1 MSNQHIPAQGS
12 NSDSIQNKEETNSTR
27 RQFIKSSSAVVAA
40 GVALPSFSI
49 PQKTFAA
56 NDETIR
62 VGLIGCGGRGTGAAS
77 QAMKADSNVMLTA
90 MGDMY
95 PDRLDVSH
103 NALKKAAEE
112 KIQVTPENKFTGFD
126 AYKKVLESGVDLVIL
141 ATPPGF
147 RPMHLRAAVDAGKH
161 IFCEKPMATD
171 APGLRSVIAS
181 ANDAKAKKLALV
193 AGFCWRYNFAR
204 RALYEIGRAHV

>member
-1 MSNQHIPAQGS
+1 MTAFKPSPKASSLNHS
-12 NSDSIQNKEETNSTR
+12 RSDSTELSNR
-27 RQFIKSSSAVVAA
+27 REFLKTSSATVAA
-40 GVALPSFSI
+40 GVIAPAVMVK
-49 PQKTFAA
+49 PKAFAA
-56 NDETIR
+56 NDETLR

-77 QAMKADSNVMLTA
+77 QAMKADGNVMLTA

-95 PDRLDVSH
+95 PDRLDVSY

-112 KIQVTPENKFTGFD
+112 KIQVDPEKKFTGFD

-161 IFCEKPMATD
+161 IFAKSPWQPMRQGFAPCLHQLPTLKPRNL
-171 APGLRSVIAS
+171 P
-181 ANDAKAKKLALV
+181 
-193 AGFCWRYNFAR
+193 W
-204 RALYEIGRAHV
+204 